1 MPKLPNN
8 ETTLSLGRAVSR
20 LLALKRYMRKPNQ
33 GQLSAV
39 KMGHLQ
45 TTITKLSWGQVHHP
59 SFRRH
64 FTPKLSD
71 LQSVYPNINHPY
83 VNWRKS

>member
-1 MPKLPNN
+1 MLKLPNN

-64 FTPKLSD
+64 FAVISPPSYRICSPFIQILTILM
-71 LQSVYPNINHPY
+71 
-83 VNWRKS
+83 